1 MRRFSILLLTVLGV
15 HAALAAPARGQQP
28 SSCKAWL
35 QEAPNVERVRG
46 EENHWKLTGQ
56 SGRPVTVNCDT
67 TQIVADEIEVFD
79 AQDRVTARGSVVYVS
94 SSNRIAAERLEY
106 NTKTRTGTFYEASGT
121 AHLGDRVDRSMF
133 GTQEPYAYF
142 YGAEIQKLGPKK
154 FRITRGGFT
163 TCVQPTPRWEITSGS
178 VTIVLEDHALL
189 TNSIFKVKG
198 VPVMYLPAFYYPI
211 QEDDRATGFIM
222 PIYGTSTYRGQT
234 LTNQFFWAI
243 SRSQDATFTHD
254 WFTKTGQGYGG
265 EYRYVASP
273 SSNGTATMYFV
284 NEKAATVNVG
294 GVPRETPATRSYNI
308 QSNITQGLPARTRLT
323 ASIDYF
329 SSIEVQ
335 QLYQQDLYES
345 SKRSRSW
352 TAATTS
358 SWGGFLLSSNYRRAE
373 TFLNQTNSYVEGA
386 RPRVILSRTATRLG
400 RAPVFVSGTL
410 DVLSLQREFREE
422 EATGPTVTDRGLSR
436 FDGFGAV
443 RVPFPTF
450 SFMSVTSTMSWNGT
464 RYSKS
469 LDEDE
474 EIVPES
480 LFRKYF
486 TLGTELIGP
495 SIVRI
500 FDRPGSQYA
509 RRMKHLIEPRVE
521 FTRTTRIDDVDRIL
535 KYDSSDYRI
544 GGSTQI
550 RYGATSRLL
559 VKPAGDN
566 AVSRNL
572 LTVSINQTY
581 YTDPRTSQFDPSYST
596 SFLDRRPPSA
606 FSPVS
611 INTSFT
617 PADTSRVNARI
628 EYDPI
633 ISAIQSISLGGEA
646 SGPNVLVNGSLSR
659 RRLSR
664 GIGPSDSDTLF
675 STGTHLRTRRNMLGG
690 SYSIDYDFGRGTM
703 VQQRIQ
709 GYYNAQCCGLILE
722 YQRFNYPNLVIPLL
736 IPQDRRFN
744 ISFSLGGIGTFS
756 NFLGALAGQP
766 TRR

>member
-1 MRRFSILLLTVLGV
+1 MRRISIILLTVLGV
-15 HAALAAPARGQQP
+15 HGALAPAARAQQP
-28 SSCKAWL
+28 TSCKAWL
-35 QEAPNVERVRG
+35 QEAPNVERIEG

-56 SGRPVTVNCDT
+56 AGRPVTVNCDA
-67 TQIVADEIEVFD
+67 TQIVADEIEVFND
-79 AQDRVTARGSVVYVS
+79 QHRVTARGSVVYVS
-94 SSNRIAAERLEY
+94 STNRIAAERLEY
-106 NTKTRTGTFYEASGT
+106 NTQTRTGTFHEASGT

-222 PIYGTSTYRGQT
+222 PIYGVSTYRGQT

-243 SRSQDATFTHD
+243 SRSQDATLTHD

-273 SSNGTATMYFV
+273 SSNGAAMVYFV
-284 NEKAATVNVG
+284 NEKAATVDIG
-294 GVPRETPATRSYNI
+294 GVQRETPATRSYNI

-329 SSIEVQ
+329 SSVEVQ
-335 QLYQQDLYES
+335 QLYQQDLFES
-345 SKRSRSW
+345 SKSIRSW
-352 TAATTS
+352 AAATTS
-358 SWGGFLLSSNYRRAE
+358 SWGGFLLSSQYRRAE
-373 TFLNQTNSYVEGA
+373 TFLNQRNSYVEGP
-386 RPRVILSRTATRLG
+386 RPRIILSRTATRLG

-410 DVLSLQREFREE
+410 DFLSLQREFREE
-422 EATGPTVTDRGLSR
+422 TATGPEVSDQGHGR

-450 SFMSVTSTMSWNGT
+450 SFLSVTSTLSWNGT

-469 LDEDE
+469 LDEEE
-474 EIVPES
+474 EIVPVP
-480 LFRKYF
+480 LFRKFF

-495 SIVRI
+495 SVVRI
-500 FDRPGSQYA
+500 WDRPGSQYA
-509 RRMKHLIEPRVE
+509 RRLKHLIEPRVE

-535 KYDSSDYRI
+535 KYESSDYRI
-544 GGSTQI
+544 GDSTQI
-550 RYGATSRLL
+550 RYGVTSRLL
-559 VKPAGDN
+559 LKPAGDN
-566 AVSRNL
+566 AVSRHL

-581 YTDPRTSQFDPSYST
+581 YTDPRTSQVDPSYGT
-596 SFLDRRPPSA
+596 SFLGRPPSA

-617 PADTSRVNARI
+617 PAGASRLNARI

-633 ISAIQSISLGGEA
+633 ISAIQSISVGGEA
-646 SGPNVLVNGSLSR
+646 SGQYALVNGSLSR

-664 GIGPSDSDTLF
+664 GIGESDSDTLLGA
-675 STGTHLRTRRNMLGG
+675 GTQLRTRRNVIGG
-690 SYSIDYDFGRGTM
+690 SYSLDYDFGRGTL

-722 YQRFNYPNLVIPLL
+722 FQRFNYPSNVNPLL
-736 IPQDRRFN
+736 IPHDRRFN

-756 NFLGALAGQP
+756 NFLGALAGQA